1 VVWALIAVVV
11 AAAAITAVLSVTLR
25 TRVLDRAAVQRDVAA
40 QFRDHEGV
48 AIRLDCAD
56 SMPLATGATYRCQGT
71 TAAGEH
77 VTLLIRV
84 TDART
89 ARYTWSEQR

>member
-1 VVWALIAVVV
+1 VWALVAVV
-11 AAAAITAVLSVTLR
+11 ATAVAVGVVLAATLR

-40 QFRDHEGV
+40 QFQDHEGV

-56 SMPLATGATYRCQGT
+56 SMPLTTGATYRCRGT
-71 TAAGEH
+71 TAAGEQ

-89 ARYTWSEQR
+89 ARYTWFEQR